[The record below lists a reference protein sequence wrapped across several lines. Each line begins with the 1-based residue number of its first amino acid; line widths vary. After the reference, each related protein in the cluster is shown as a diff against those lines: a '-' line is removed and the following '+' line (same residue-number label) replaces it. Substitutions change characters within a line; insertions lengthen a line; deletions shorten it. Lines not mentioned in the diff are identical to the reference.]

1 MYTLGLSGSVIGL
14 IFLCISIVCFQS
26 NGKDMI
32 FRRNILSLRAD
43 KNNMQVIDRLVKY
56 IVVLLGAAM
65 LTLSGCARYTEIRP
79 TSFRLESVSLHG
91 LRSID
96 LEVSVGVCNP
106 AGKINLSDIDAQVE
120 HSGKVIGRL
129 TLAPFMLMP
138 KSDTVYRLQ
147 GKAELTNELSVM
159 QALSFVKRPEQLR
172 DATVDLSARVKLK
185 SGVSKKV
192 TYNDIPVEKL
202 LKLLEQ

>member
-1 MYTLGLSGSVIGL
+1 MGRFIKHIVI
-14 IFLCISIVCFQS
+14 
-26 NGKDMI
+26 
-32 FRRNILSLRAD
+32 ILSVSL
-43 KNNMQVIDRLVKY
+43 
-56 IVVLLGAAM
+56 
-65 LTLSGCARYTEIRP
+65 LTLTGCSKYKEIAP
-79 TSFRLESVSLHG
+79 TSFKLESFSARG

-96 LEVSVGVCNP
+96 LEMSIGVHNPVGQLAFSDMYAEIVLS
-106 AGKINLSDIDAQVE
+106 GKIL
-120 HSGKVIGRL
+120 GRL

>member
-1 MYTLGLSGSVIGL
+1 MGRFIKHIVI
-14 IFLCISIVCFQS
+14 
-26 NGKDMI
+26 
-32 FRRNILSLRAD
+32 ILSVSL
-43 KNNMQVIDRLVKY
+43 
-56 IVVLLGAAM
+56 
-65 LTLSGCARYTEIRP
+65 LTLTGCSKYKEIAP
-79 TSFRLESVSLHG
+79 TSFKLESFSARG

-96 LEVSVGVCNP
+96 LEMSIGVHNPVGQLAFSDMYAEIVLS
-106 AGKINLSDIDAQVE
+106 GKIL
-120 HSGKVIGRL
+120 GRL

-202 LKLLEQ
+202 LKLMEQ